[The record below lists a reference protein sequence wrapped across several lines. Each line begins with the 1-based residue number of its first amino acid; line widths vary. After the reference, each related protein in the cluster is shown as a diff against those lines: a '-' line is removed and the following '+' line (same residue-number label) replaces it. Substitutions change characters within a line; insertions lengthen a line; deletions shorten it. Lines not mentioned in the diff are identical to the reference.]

1 MKNTAA
7 FSALL
12 FSAAYVGAASLSVLQ
27 VDPYSHEV
35 YTGHNRPSSGVET
48 KVIKSAAAL
57 GEIESAS
64 FTITPDKDLSGFLLT
79 AGDLTSDGGATL
91 PASAIDIAVV
101 KAMFNPDAAW
111 FSTWR
116 GNQSKPVL
124 YNDLIVHDDDLL
136 VVDEEKQINFLRVDY
151 PAPIGPKYLDMRS
164 PGRISDFN
172 YERQPVRDAAKMV
185 PMKRLRAACYQ
196 QFWLT
201 YRVPADQKP
210 GLYKGKVKV
219 ADSTGQIGEIGL
231 ELRVYPFS
239 LPEPRTH
246 YDTAKPF
253 TMSFYGSPDL
263 DILRKLSKN
272 QAESETVLLNIYRNM
287 AEHNVA
293 SLLGP
298 SFKADSDDDIG
309 VRSLILARQAGI
321 RMRPTMASSGNSY
334 TGEAAPA
341 GRPKP
346 DFDKEPELL
355 KKTLKDHREAV
366 EMGIN
371 IYDRILGH
379 HDGRYFS
386 PDECGS
392 GTYYHISPFIDYL
405 HSRGLKVYGDYAN
418 PHDTAWLLDMDCI
431 AARMSHTFS
440 WQWHAAGCETSSY
453 AGPFFGC
460 LCPDTWRRQ
469 KGLRLYMAD
478 HDGLTEYSFEFGANR
493 WNKFAYR
500 DSAYSQFGIV
510 YREQDGILNTC
521 AWEAL
526 REGVDDIRYYS
537 LLRLRAEEAMKSADP
552 AVKALGRE
560 NIVWFDSQDPEQIFD
575 LNAFRAEVADRIAR
589 LIEKVGPETS
599 VLPQSKPAPEL
610 PESSAAKA
618 AQAFNATAGDP
629 MAAVQRFENADQW
642 DTALAIS
649 GKIRADASLDAD
661 VRCAAAVKEAKYLT
675 YFGRRAEAAKML
687 SDFAEERG
695 LPRNV
700 VGKLKFAEVRTLL
713 TDVVFEER
721 YSLEQIEAAR
731 APLDQALL
739 VSGIPAET
747 RGAAVVNYAEAA
759 CNAGHYQLCLDFL
772 EPYYNDKA
780 FSRFAPQLRL
790 WRARGFRGIGEL
802 KKAISEYKIVIW
814 EHGYDVFNLYREVG
828 EVAEKA
834 EDYKTALQA
843 YTDWFP
849 MIDKEEAK
857 SLWNFCKNAAA
868 RCSAKVQKT
877 EVRAIDAEGGLEME
891 DAGTM
896 LDLDE

>member
-1 MKNTAA
+1 MKKPAVI
-7 FSALL
+7 SALL
-12 FSAAYVGAASLSVLQ
+12 IAAAYAGAASLTVLQ

-48 KVIKSAAAL
+48 SVIKSYAAL

-64 FTITPDKDLSGFLLT
+64 FTITPDKELKDFLLSAT
-79 AGDLTSDGGATL
+79 DLKSDTGATL
-91 PASAIDIAVV
+91 PASAVDIAVV
-101 KAMFNPDAAW
+101 KAMYNPDSAW

-116 GNQSKPVL
+116 GNQSKPVI

-136 VVDEEKQINFLRVDY
+136 VVDEEKQINFLRIDY
-151 PAPIGPKYLDMRS
+151 PAPIGPKHIDMRS
-164 PGRISDFN
+164 PGRISPFN
-172 YERQPVRDAAKMV
+172 YERQPVRDAAAMV

-210 GLYKGKVKV
+210 GLYKGKIKMT
-219 ADSTGQIGEIGL
+219 DSTGAIGEIGL
-231 ELRVYPFS
+231 EVKVYPFP

-246 YDTAKPF
+246 YDTSKQFGMAL
-253 TMSFYGSPDL
+253 YGSPDL
-263 DILRKLSKN
+263 SILLKLSKN
-272 QAESETVLLNIYRNM
+272 QAESERVLRNIYKNM
-287 AEHNVA
+287 AEHNVS

-298 SFKADSDDDIG
+298 GFNADSDDDIG

-321 RMRPTMASSGNSY
+321 RMRPTMASHGNTY
-334 TGEAAPA
+334 TQEAAPA

-346 DFDKEPELL
+346 DFEKEPEIL
-355 KKTLKDHREAV
+355 KRAIRQHKDAV
-366 EMGIN
+366 DLGIR

-379 HDGRYFS
+379 HEGYYFG

-392 GTYYHISPFIDYL
+392 GTYYHISPFIDYI
-405 HSRGLKVYGDYAN
+405 HSLGLKVYGDYAK
-418 PHDTAWLLDMDCI
+418 PHDTNWLLDIDCI
-431 AARMSHTFS
+431 AARMSHTFC
-440 WQWHAAGCETSSY
+440 WQWHAAGSETSSY

-478 HDGLTEYSFEFGANR
+478 HDGLTEYSFEFGENR

-500 DSAYSQFGIV
+500 GSAYSQFGIV
-510 YREQDGILNTC
+510 YREQNGILNTC

-526 REGVDDIRYYS
+526 REGFDDVRYYS
-537 LLRLRAEEAMKSADP
+537 LLRLRAEAAMKSADP
-552 AVKALGRE
+552 AVRALGRE

-575 LNAFRAEVADRIAR
+575 LNEFRREVADRIVK

-599 VLPQSKPAPEL
+599 ALPQSKPAPEL
-610 PESSAAKA
+610 PETTASKTAKA
-618 AQAFNATAGDP
+618 FSTSAPDP

-642 DTALAIS
+642 DAALEIAC
-649 GKIRADASLDAD
+649 KIRADQSLDAD
-661 VRCAAAVKEAKYLT
+661 LRCKAAVKEAKYLT
-675 YFGRRAEAAKML
+675 YFGRREEAAKIL
-687 SDFAEERG
+687 ADFATEKG
-695 LPRNV
+695 LQHSV
-700 VGKLKFAEVRTLL
+700 IGKLKFAEVQTLL
-713 TDVVFEER
+713 TDVVFEEQ
-721 YSLEQIEAAR
+721 YTLEQIEAAR
-731 APLDQALL
+731 VPLEKALREP
-739 VSGIPAET
+739 GIPSET
-747 RGAAVVNYAEAA
+747 RGAAVVSFATAA

-772 EPYYNDKA
+772 EPYYKDKA
-780 FSRFAPQLRL
+780 FSKFAPQMRM
-790 WRARGFRGIGEL
+790 WRARGFKGLGEL
-802 KKAISEYKIVIW
+802 KKAIADYKIVVW
-814 EHGYDVFNLYREVG
+814 EYRYDVFNLYREVG

-834 EDYKTALQA
+834 GDYNTALRA

-857 SLWNFCKNAAA
+857 SLWNLCKSAAA

-877 EVRAIDAEGGLEME
+877 EVRAIDAEGGLDMA
-891 DAGTM
+891 DPGAM